1 MNSNIIDNG
10 KKKKN
15 FSDDIINIHNI
26 FIVIDFNKH
35 SFS

>member
-15 FSDDIINIHNI
+15 FSDDIISIHNI
-26 FIVIDFNKH
+26 FIIDFNKH